1 MNIKNLRAFFTR
13 YRHGLLALL
22 YMPFYLLW
30 FFYLEK
36 TVTRR
41 YQVIHMAVDDY
52 IPFCEFFIIP
62 YYLWFAYVVITVVC
76 LLLLDKS
83 EYYRSCAYL
92 FTGMT
97 IFLII
102 STLWPNGQHLRPY
115 VMPRENLFT
124 QMVEALY
131 RSDTPTN
138 IWPSIH
144 VFNSIGAHIA
154 ICRCRRLK
162 EHKGIRISSLI
173 LAVSIILSTVF
184 LKQHSVFDVLTAFV
198 MALVLYPLVYRR
210 EVLLSWI
217 QNLRSHRKIHRH
229 YTEI

>member
-36 TVTRR
+36 TVIRR

-62 YYLWFAYVVITVVC
+62 YYLWFAYVVIAVVC

-97 IFLII
+97 IFLLI

-124 QMVEALY
+124 QMVAALY

-154 ICRCRRLK
+154 ISRCRRLK
-162 EHKGIRISSLI
+162 EHKVIRISSLI

-217 QNLRSHRKIHRH
+217 QNLRSHRKINRH

>member
-13 YRHGLLALL
+13 YRHGWLALL

-36 TVTRR
+36 TVTKR

-62 YYLWFAYVVITVVC
+62 YYLWFAYVIFAVVC

-162 EHKGIRISSLI
+162 EHKVIRISSLI